1 MIITGTGL
9 DTVTVAVG
17 VHNPDTFGFA
27 LGTNGTSFTTVNGAL
42 AGDQVA
48 VDNHSGMLSR

>member
-1 MIITGTGL
+1 VIITGTGL